1 MSGEEKDDF
10 VKIGSADVGE
20 SKVTD
25 LSSAVLSEGS
35 AGSPAHVIGH
45 NYATAY
51 LGTGR
56 HTLLKIG
63 SRRYKR
69 WEAFVAL
76 RDSFDPKIYNGG
88 GSTGNTIC
96 TLIAAKIYKV
106 DEAWKGTQAGIR
118 KQKAADWKIAKN
130 YNFDLRRILY
140 YLDKEGGFSFKRN
153 FDSLTNNDWE
163 DLASDKDFL
172 YIADMGNNFDTRKNL
187 QIVKVPIDPK
197 INNTEFINFYYPE
210 QSEFEFRLSS
220 MYDAEGLISI
230 DDYLLIFTKNRAK
243 KITDIYK
250 ISKTPG
256 SQIAEKIGSLDCQ
269 SIVTGADYN
278 KDLKLLVLTATVSF
292 EEYYI
297 LKLKD
302 FDPKKPINY
311 QIDMYEIPLEK
322 TQVESIKIIDKNTFW
337 ITSEAETF
345 GSPYLFKISL

>member
-1 MSGEEKDDF
+1 MG
-10 VKIGSADVGE
+10 V
-20 SKVTD
+20 
-25 LSSAVLSEGS
+25 
-35 AGSPAHVIGH
+35 
-45 NYATAY
+45 
-51 LGTGR
+51 
-56 HTLLKIG
+56 
-63 SRRYKR
+63 
-69 WEAFVAL
+69 
-76 RDSFDPKIYNGG
+76 
-88 GSTGNTIC
+88 
-96 TLIAAKIYKV
+96 
-106 DEAWKGTQAGIR
+106 
-118 KQKAADWKIAKN
+118 
-130 YNFDLRRILY
+130 RILPGPLSTILFFIILGNLGAQEIISKIELPRYINETSGLEYYKDYLVTHNDSGNEPVIY
-140 YLDKEGGFSFKRN
+140 YLDREGRFSFKRS
-153 FDSLTNNDWE
+153 FDSLTNHDWE

-197 INNTEFINFYYPE
+197 INKTEFINFYYPE

-243 KITDIYK
+243 KITEIYK
-250 ISKTPG
+250 ISKSPG

-278 KDLKLLVLTATVSF
+278 KNLKLLVLTATVSF

-297 LKLKD
+297 LKLEN

-337 ITSEAETF
+337 VTSEAETF
-345 GSPYLFKISL
+345 GSPYLYKISL